1 MAWEVVHNAG
11 FIGRNWIVTCFPKD
25 MIYPFYCVF
34 NIVCLESGICSPYI
48 FLVPVHTVD
57 GQNLA
62 LEVSENPFF

>member
-34 NIVCLESGICSPYI
+34 NIVCLESGICSPY
-48 FLVPVHTVD
+48 

-62 LEVSENPFF
+62 LEVSENPFFFFFN